1 MRQLLS
7 QRNFLDFGPAALF
20 VPKLSLGTSGPLQQV
35 HGQRPAQLR
44 RALREQCQRR
54 PGVYGMLDLH
64 GELIYVG
71 KAKNLRAR
79 LLTYFRPRSRDG
91 KATRMVNQVQG
102 IVWEI
107 WPDEFAALHRELELI
122 RRWRPR
128 SNVQGKPHSWQ
139 HTYVCLGRAPAAY
152 AFLARR
158 PPTSSVLTCFG
169 PILAGRRAREAVRR
183 LNDWFRLRDCP
194 QKQQMI
200 FADEPELFAV
210 ERSPGCLRLE
220 LGTCLGP
227 CAAAC
232 SRLDY
237 TAQVQAARQFLAGAD
252 RAPLVLLERQMQQ
265 AAAAEQYERASLL
278 RDKFAAFSWLHRQ
291 LDQLREAQA
300 MEPMV
305 YSVLG
310 HDGLWRW
317 YLLHCGRAVTAALAP
332 ADLDG
337 VAGLLRKW
345 EALRPSSTYGAEH
358 RAGVLLLAAWF
369 RRHPQ
374 ERARVVALASV
385 QQAAG
390 PQFTSSPR

>member
-1 MRQLLS
+1 MSQLFS
-7 QRNFLDFGPAALF
+7 QRNFLDFGPA
-20 VPKLSLGTSGPLQQV
+20 SLQIDRAPMHQV
-35 HGQRPAQLR
+35 HGHRPAQLR
-44 RALREQCQRR
+44 RNLREQCPRQ

-71 KAKNLRAR
+71 KAKSLRAR
-79 LLTYFRPRSRDG
+79 LLTYFRPRSRDA
-91 KATRMVNQVQG
+91 KATRVVNQVQG

-128 SNVQGKPHSWQ
+128 CNVQGKPHSWQ

-158 PPTSSVLTCFG
+158 PRLSGALTCFG
-169 PILAGRRAREAVRR
+169 PVLAGRRAREAVRR

-194 QKQQMI
+194 QKQEMI
-200 FADEPELFAV
+200 FADQAELFAA
-210 ERSPGCLRLE
+210 EHTPGCLRLE

-232 SRLDY
+232 SRPDY
-237 TAQVQAARQFLAGAD
+237 AAQVQAARHFLAGAD
-252 RAPLVLLERQMQQ
+252 ATPLVMLERQMLQ
-265 AAAAEQYERASLL
+265 AAAAQQYERASLL

-291 LDQLREAQA
+291 LDQLRQA
-300 MEPMV
+300 AMMEPMV

-310 HDGLWRW
+310 HDGSMRW
-317 YLLHCGRAVTAALAP
+317 YLLHGGRAVTAALAP
-332 ADLDG
+332 ADQDVRAG
-337 VAGLLRKW
+337 VLRQW
-345 EALRPSSTYGAEH
+345 QALRPSTTNGGEH
-358 RAGVLLLAAWF
+358 LAGVLLLAAWF

-374 ERARVVALASV
+374 ERARVVALASA
-385 QQAAG
+385 QQG
-390 PQFTSSPR
+390 LL